1 MKIQLLR
8 PMRKVL
14 VFIHHLWSRISTQKR
29 LLLFGLIS
37 ISSLITFTAWILVSH
52 AQTVKDKSVNQFGIA
67 LAQALARGGA
77 ESLSHGGD
85 LEGFKNYVLTE
96 MGQTPAIAYV
106 VFCDPEGKTLLDST
120 TFSKK
125 DVADIYRIWE
135 KHKELAASTIERSK
149 PGWYRDHSDKREID
163 NFVVPMKRNG
173 QAYGVCWV
181 GLDSYAFTI
190 FGTPRETK
198 IFLLSIFGL
207 VWFLGALCLAVNYSL
222 INRPLKAL
230 SGGAS
235 QIAAGRFGHQIAP
248 QSAGREIDQV
258 VSAFN
263 YMSKRL
269 QQYDKQNV
277 DTLMAERNKY
287 ISERNKLELV
297 LMSIA
302 DGVVVCDRDNKVQI
316 VNAAA
321 TQLFDKEAKDMLGKP
336 LVFCTDGPDSPQI
349 CQVIQVFADTVSP
362 GSLGPVVQQITLG
375 ERTVRLHIA
384 PISLNKEFLGSVM
397 IMHDITKQAELDR
410 MKAEFISNVS
420 HELRTPITSIK
431 SYVDTLCTHGEKL
444 EPDIY
449 REFLQIIDSEAERLM
464 NLVNE
469 VLELS
474 KLEEGDRELDMVQ
487 QDVRPAVEYTTRAV
501 NMMAKERG
509 IELTFHAEDPLPQVN
524 MNRESIER
532 AVINLVTNA
541 IKYTPNGGKIEVIV
555 SHIRASNEV
564 QISVKDNGIGIPEE
578 CLPYIFERFFRVE
591 KKVHTIKGTGLGLTI
606 VKRIIEK
613 HNGRVKVESEIGLGS
628 TFIVF
633 LPGIDVNADHDEDSE
648 RDIGRLLPERLSGGP
663 LSSADY
669 SLTDTTPPEK
679 LAKTRQMIINPE
691 LLQSKSSATSRGAA
705 ADGNDGDARANGA
718 SSGANDSNASSET
731 NGSSAASE
739 ANGSSAAGEANGSSA
754 SSEANGGRN
763 GNRDGAIN
771 FAANEP
777 TVVAAESTDS

>member
-1 MKIQLLR
+1 M
-8 PMRKVL
+8 L
-14 VFIHHLWSRISTQKR
+14 VN
-29 LLLFGLIS
+29 
-37 ISSLITFTAWILVSH
+37 H
-52 AQTVKDKSVNQFGIA
+52 AQHVKQKSVDEFGIA
-67 LAQALARGGA
+67 VARALARGGA
-77 ESLSHGGD
+77 ESLSHGD
-85 LEGFKNYVLTE
+85 KLEGFKYYVLTE
-96 MGQTPAIAYV
+96 MAQTPAIAYV
-106 VFCDPEGKTLLDST
+106 VFCDPQGTVLLNSNDFAPNKQERES
-120 TFSKK
+120 
-125 DVADIYRIWE
+125 ICRIWE
-135 KHKELAASTIERSK
+135 RNKGLSMRET
-149 PGWYRDHSDKREID
+149 PGVYESPPGYRDIV
-163 NFVVPMKRNG
+163 NIVVPMRKNSEHL
-173 QAYGVCWV
+173 GVCWV
-181 GLDSYAFTI
+181 GLDSSAFTI
-190 FGTPRETK
+190 FGTPHETK
-198 IFLLSIFGL
+198 VFLISIFGL

-235 QIAAGRFGHQIAP
+235 QIAAGRFGHQIP
-248 QSAGREIDQV
+248 GQSAGREIDQV

-349 CQVIQVFADTVSP
+349 CHVIQSFADTVSP
-362 GSLGPVVQQITLG
+362 GSLGPVVQQIALG

-397 IMHDITKQAELDR
+397 IMHDITKQAELER
-410 MKAEFISNVS
+410 LKAEFISNVS

-474 KLEEGDRELDMVQ
+474 KLEEGDREIEMVQ

-501 NMMAKERG
+501 QLMAKERG
-509 IELTFHAEDPLPQVN
+509 IDLTFTASDNLPMVK

-541 IKYTPNGGKIEVIV
+541 IKYTPSGGQITVTVCEEPGTEPDTSEVV
-555 SHIRASNEV
+555 VR
-564 QISVKDNGIGIPEE
+564 VKDNGIGIPEE
-578 CLPYIFERFFRVE
+578 CLPHIFDRFYRVE

-606 VKRIIEK
+606 VKRIVEK
-613 HNGRVKVESEIGLGS
+613 HNGRITAESEIGHGS
-628 TFIVF
+628 TFTIF
-633 LPGIDVNADHDEDSE
+633 LPAAIGLPDDDDIDDMRVNVAAVSATTSGASAE
-648 RDIGRLLPERLSGGP
+648 IG
-663 LSSADY
+663 
-669 SLTDTTPPEK
+669 DTTIVVNEQSPSESE
-679 LAKTRQMIINPE
+679 IV
-691 LLQSKSSATSRGAA
+691 LQ
-705 ADGNDGDARANGA
+705 
-718 SSGANDSNASSET
+718 
-731 NGSSAASE
+731 
-739 ANGSSAAGEANGSSA
+739 
-754 SSEANGGRN
+754 
-763 GNRDGAIN
+763 
-771 FAANEP
+771 
-777 TVVAAESTDS
+777 

>member
-1 MKIQLLR
+1 MILRHPLLR
-8 PMRKVL
+8 PIRKILVL
-14 VFIHHLWSRISTQKR
+14 IHHLWSRISTQKR
-29 LLLFGLIS
+29 LLLLGLVS
-37 ISSLITFTAWILVSH
+37 ISALVTFTAWILVSH
-52 AQTVKDKSVNQFGIA
+52 AQAVKSRSVNQFGIA

-77 ESLSHGGD
+77 ESLCAGKN
-85 LEGFKNYVLTE
+85 LEGFKYYILAE
-96 MGQTPAIAYV
+96 MQQTPSIAYIV
-106 VFCDPEGKTLLDST
+106 YCNKDGQPLLDSNE
-120 TFSKK
+120 FAPKK
-125 DVADIYRIWE
+125 GTDKVYRIWNE
-135 KHKELAASTIERSK
+135 HKELAGRGLPGVYASPAGFQDI
-149 PGWYRDHSDKREID
+149 I
-163 NFVVPMKRNG
+163 NIVVPMRRNNDDV
-173 QAYGVCWV
+173 GVCWV
-181 GLDSYAFTI
+181 GLDEYAFTI

-198 IFLLSIFGL
+198 VFLLAIFGL

-235 QIAAGRFGHQIAP
+235 QIAAGRFGHQIP
-248 QSAGREIDQV
+248 GQSAGREIDQV

-349 CQVIQVFADTVSP
+349 CQIIQVFADTVSP

-375 ERTVRLHIA
+375 ERTTRLHIA

-397 IMHDITKQAELDR
+397 IMHDITKQAELE
-410 MKAEFISNVS
+410 KLKGEFISNVS

-431 SYVDTLCTHGEKL
+431 SYVDTLCTHGDML

-449 REFLQIIDSEAERLM
+449 KEFLQIIDSEADRLM

-469 VLELS
+469 VLDLS
-474 KLEEGDRELDMVQ
+474 KLEEADRDPEMVS

-501 NMMAKERG
+501 HLMAKERG
-509 IELTFHAEDPLPQVN
+509 IELVFTAEEPMPMVT

-541 IKYTPNGGKIEVIV
+541 IKYTPNGGKIDV
-555 SHIRASNEV
+555 SVALLADANE
-564 QISVKDNGIGIPEE
+564 ISITVKDNGIGIPEE
-578 CLPYIFERFFRVE
+578 CLPYIFERFYRVE

-613 HNGRVKVESEIGLGS
+613 HGGRITVDSEIGHGS
-628 TFIVF
+628 TFSIF
-633 LPGIDVNADHDEDSE
+633 LPAALPDTLPNVTGDSAGDHLHTFSQLGEYESVLSLEKTVEIKKPAVIKESVSDE
-648 RDIGRLLPERLSGGP
+648 
-663 LSSADY
+663 SS
-669 SLTDTTPPEK
+669 L
-679 LAKTRQMIINPE
+679 I
-691 LLQSKSSATSRGAA
+691 SS
-705 ADGNDGDARANGA
+705 
-718 SSGANDSNASSET
+718 
-731 NGSSAASE
+731 
-739 ANGSSAAGEANGSSA
+739 
-754 SSEANGGRN
+754 
-763 GNRDGAIN
+763 
-771 FAANEP
+771 
-777 TVVAAESTDS
+777 

>member
-1 MKIQLLR
+1 LRHPLLR
-8 PMRKVL
+8 PIRKVVVL
-14 VFIHHLWSRISTQKR
+14 VNHLWGRISTQKR
-29 LLLFGLIS
+29 LLLLGLVS
-37 ISSLITFTAWILVSH
+37 ISALITFTAWVLVNH
-52 AQTVKDKSVNQFGIA
+52 AHHVKQKSVDEFGIA
-67 LAQALARGGA
+67 VARALARGGA
-77 ESLSHGGD
+77 ESLSNGD
-85 LEGFKNYVLTE
+85 QLEGFKYYIMTE
-96 MGQTPAIAYV
+96 MAQTPAITYV
-106 VFCDPEGKTLLDST
+106 VFCDRNGNTLLDSSAIT
-120 TFSKK
+120 PSQHT
-125 DVADIYRIWE
+125 DEPLYRIWE
-135 KHKELAASTIERSK
+135 QHKELSNREK
-149 PGWYRDHSDKREID
+149 PGVYESPQPGYRDIV
-163 NFVVPMKRNG
+163 NIVVPMRKNG
-173 QAYGVCWV
+173 EHLGVCWV
-181 GLDSYAFTI
+181 GLDSSAFTI
-190 FGTPRETK
+190 FGTPHETK
-198 IFLLSIFGL
+198 VFLISIFGL

-235 QIAAGRFGHQIAP
+235 QIAAGRFGHQIP
-248 QSAGREIDQV
+248 GQSAGREIDQV

-362 GSLGPVVQQITLG
+362 GSLGPVVQQIALG

-397 IMHDITKQAELDR
+397 IMHDITKQAELER
-410 MKAEFISNVS
+410 LKGEFISNVS

-444 EPDIY
+444 DPDIY

-474 KLEEGDRELDMVQ
+474 KLEEGDREIEMVQ

-501 NMMAKERG
+501 QMMAKDRG
-509 IELTFHAEDPLPQVN
+509 VDLVYKASEELPLVR

-532 AVINLVTNA
+532 AVINLITNG
-541 IKYTPNGGKIEVIV
+541 IKYTPTGGKIEVSIDHV
-555 SHIRASNEV
+555 SEQNQV
-564 QISVKDNGIGIPEE
+564 VISVKDNGIGIPEE
-578 CLPYIFERFFRVE
+578 SLPHIFDRFYRVE

-613 HNGRVKVESEIGLGS
+613 HGGNIAVVSEIGHGS
-628 TFIVF
+628 TFTIS
-633 LPGIDVNADHDEDSE
+633 LPEAAGSDDDVNLDGQDHIEVGEFAGTGNGVSVITVRVQEKDQ
-648 RDIGRLLPERLSGGP
+648 
-663 LSSADY
+663 A
-669 SLTDTTPPEK
+669 TT
-679 LAKTRQMIINPE
+679 
-691 LLQSKSSATSRGAA
+691 G
-705 ADGNDGDARANGA
+705 
-718 SSGANDSNASSET
+718 
-731 NGSSAASE
+731 
-739 ANGSSAAGEANGSSA
+739 
-754 SSEANGGRN
+754 
-763 GNRDGAIN
+763 
-771 FAANEP
+771 
-777 TVVAAESTDS
+777 ESTEETVAPGGHTLIST

>member
-1 MKIQLLR
+1 MRHPLLR
-8 PMRKVL
+8 PIRKVL
-14 VFIHHLWSRISTQKR
+14 VLIHHLWSRISTQKR
-29 LLLFGLIS
+29 LLLLGLVS
-37 ISSLITFTAWILVSH
+37 ISALVTFTAWILVTH
-52 AQTVKDKSVNQFGIA
+52 AQQVKARSVNQFGIA

-77 ESLSHGGD
+77 ESLSAGKN
-85 LEGFKNYVLTE
+85 LEGFKYYILTE
-96 MGQTPAIAYV
+96 MQQTPSIAYIV
-106 VFCDPEGKTLLDST
+106 YCNKEGKVLLDSNE
-120 TFSKK
+120 FAPKPSNEK
-125 DVADIYRIWE
+125 VYRIWDE
-135 KHKELAASTIERSK
+135 HKELAQRDLPGVFAS
-149 PGWYRDHSDKREID
+149 PGGYRDIV
-163 NFVVPMKRNG
+163 NIVVPMHRNNDDL
-173 QAYGVCWV
+173 GVCWV
-181 GLDSYAFTI
+181 GLDEYAFTI

-198 IFLLSIFGL
+198 VFLLAIFGL

-235 QIAAGRFGHQIAP
+235 QIAAGRFGHQIP
-248 QSAGREIDQV
+248 GQSAGREIDQV

-277 DTLMAERNKY
+277 DTLMSERNKY

-397 IMHDITKQAELDR
+397 IMHDVTKQAELE
-410 MKAEFISNVS
+410 KLKGEFISNVS

-431 SYVDTLCTHGEKL
+431 SYVDTLCTHGDML

-449 REFLQIIDSEAERLM
+449 REFLQIIDSEADRLM

-474 KLEEGDRELDMVQ
+474 KLEEGDREIEMVQ

-501 NMMAKERG
+501 HLMAKERG
-509 IELTFHAEDPLPQVN
+509 IELNFVAQDPLPMVT

-541 IKYTPNGGKIEVIV
+541 IKYTPNGGKIDVAV
-555 SHIRASNEV
+555 TQLTDGSGD
-564 QISVKDNGIGIPEE
+564 ISIAVKDNGIGIPEE
-578 CLPYIFERFFRVE
+578 CLPYIFERFYRVE

-613 HNGRVKVESEIGLGS
+613 HGGRITVESEIGHGS
-628 TFIVF
+628 AFTIF
-633 LPGIDVNADHDEDSE
+633 LPPAVPDA
-648 RDIGRLLPERLSGGP
+648 LP
-663 LSSADY
+663 
-669 SLTDTTPPEK
+669 
-679 LAKTRQMIINPE
+679 NV
-691 LLQSKSSATSRGAA
+691 AT
-705 ADGNDGDARANGA
+705 ADGAPNEEPHTERNLIVANLEKTMEMKTPEMSIRPPKEPRGDE
-718 SSGANDSNASSET
+718 SSLI
-731 NGSSAASE
+731 GS
-739 ANGSSAAGEANGSSA
+739 
-754 SSEANGGRN
+754 
-763 GNRDGAIN
+763 
-771 FAANEP
+771 
-777 TVVAAESTDS
+777 

>member
-1 MKIQLLR
+1 VRHPLLR
-8 PMRKVL
+8 PIRKVL
-14 VFIHHLWSRISTQKR
+14 VLIHHLWSRISTQKR
-29 LLLFGLIS
+29 LLLLGLVS
-37 ISSLITFTAWILVSH
+37 ISALVTFTAWILVTH
-52 AQTVKDKSVNQFGIA
+52 AQNVKARSVNQFGIA

-77 ESLSHGGD
+77 ESLSAGKN
-85 LEGFKNYVLTE
+85 LEGFKYYILTE
-96 MGQTPAIAYV
+96 MQQTPSIAYIV
-106 VFCDPEGKTLLDST
+106 YCNKEGHPLLDSNE
-120 TFSKK
+120 FDPKK
-125 DVADIYRIWE
+125 DNEKVYRIWDE
-135 KHKELAASTIERSK
+135 HKEVSQRDLPGVFAS
-149 PGWYRDHSDKREID
+149 PAGYRDII
-163 NFVVPMKRNG
+163 NIVVPMHRNNDDL
-173 QAYGVCWV
+173 GVCWV
-181 GLDSYAFTI
+181 GLDEYAFTI

-198 IFLLSIFGL
+198 VFLLAIFGL

-235 QIAAGRFGHQIAP
+235 QIAAGRFGHQIP
-248 QSAGREIDQV
+248 GQSAGREIDQV

-277 DTLMAERNKY
+277 DTLMSERNKY

-397 IMHDITKQAELDR
+397 IMHDVTKQAELE
-410 MKAEFISNVS
+410 KLKGEFISNVS

-431 SYVDTLCTHGEKL
+431 SYVDTLCTHGDML

-449 REFLQIIDSEAERLM
+449 REFLQIIDSEADRLM

-474 KLEEGDRELDMVQ
+474 KLEEADREIEMVQ
-487 QDVRPAVEYTTRAV
+487 QDIRPAVEYTTRAV
-501 NMMAKERG
+501 HLMAKERG
-509 IELTFHAEDPLPQVN
+509 IELNFNAQDPLPMVV

-541 IKYTPNGGKIEVIV
+541 IKYTPNGGKIEVNV
-555 SHIRASNEV
+555 FSMTDGTGEV
-564 QISVKDNGIGIPEE
+564 AVTVKDNGIGIPEE
-578 CLPYIFERFFRVE
+578 CLPNIFERFFRVE

-606 VKRIIEK
+606 VKRIIET
-613 HNGRVKVESEIGLGS
+613 HDGRITVESEIGHGS
-628 TFIVF
+628 TFSIF
-633 LPGIDVNADHDEDSE
+633 LPAAVPEGLPNLATGDGGVHQSAHPE
-648 RDIGRLLPERLSGGP
+648 RDAMILTLEKTVEMKTPDAVIRPPKEP
-663 LSSADY
+663 L
-669 SLTDTTPPEK
+669 
-679 LAKTRQMIINPE
+679 
-691 LLQSKSSATSRGAA
+691 
-705 ADGNDGDARANGA
+705 GD
-718 SSGANDSNASSET
+718 
-731 NGSSAASE
+731 
-739 ANGSSAAGEANGSSA
+739 
-754 SSEANGGRN
+754 
-763 GNRDGAIN
+763 
-771 FAANEP
+771 
-777 TVVAAESTDS
+777 ESTLIST

>member
-1 MKIQLLR
+1 M
-8 PMRKVL
+8 
-14 VFIHHLWSRISTQKR
+14 
-29 LLLFGLIS
+29 
-37 ISSLITFTAWILVSH
+37 LVSH
-52 AQTVKDKSVNQFGIA
+52 AQQIKQKSVDEFGIA
-67 LAQALARGGA
+67 VARALARGGA
-77 ESLSHGGD
+77 ESLSRGD
-85 LEGFKNYVLTE
+85 NLEGFKYYVMTE
-96 MGQTPAIAYV
+96 MQQTPAIAYV
-106 VFCDPEGKTLLDST
+106 VFCDRNGNALLDSNAIVPEKHAT
-120 TFSKK
+120 EPL
-125 DVADIYRIWE
+125 YRIWQSHPE
-135 KHKELAASTIERSK
+135 VSSREE
-149 PGWYRDHSDKREID
+149 PGVFNSPADYRDIV
-163 NFVVPMKRNG
+163 NIVVPMKKNG
-173 QAYGVCWV
+173 EHLGVCWV
-181 GLDSYAFTI
+181 GLDSSAFTI
-190 FGTPRETK
+190 FGTPHETK
-198 IFLLSIFGL
+198 VFLISIFGL

-235 QIAAGRFGHQIAP
+235 QIAAGRFGHQIP
-248 QSAGREIDQV
+248 GQSAGREIDQV

-277 DTLMAERNKY
+277 DSLMAERNKY

-362 GSLGPVVQQITLG
+362 GSLGPVVQQIALG

-397 IMHDITKQAELDR
+397 IMHDITRQAELER
-410 MKAEFISNVS
+410 LKGEFISNVS

-474 KLEEGDRELDMVQ
+474 KLEEGDREIEMVR
-487 QDVRPAVEYTTRAV
+487 QDIRPAVEYTTRAV
-501 NMMAKERG
+501 NMMAQDRG
-509 IELTFHAEDPLPQVN
+509 IELVFEAADELPMVR

-541 IKYTPNGGKIEVIV
+541 IKYTPNGGKILVKV
-555 SHIRASNEV
+555 AARPDGNEV
-564 QISVKDNGIGIPEE
+564 FVEVKDNGIGIPED
-578 CLPYIFERFFRVE
+578 CLPHIFDRFYRVE

-606 VKRIIEK
+606 VKRIIDK
-613 HNGRVKVESEIGLGS
+613 HAGKITVASEIGHGS
-628 TFIVF
+628 TFTVH
-633 LPGIDVNADHDEDSE
+633 LPAAVGAMDDDDIADE
-648 RDIGRLLPERLSGGP
+648 
-663 LSSADY
+663 
-669 SLTDTTPPEK
+669 PPTVKMLRVETI
-679 LAKTRQMIINPE
+679 AV
-691 LLQSKSSATSRGAA
+691 
-705 ADGNDGDARANGA
+705 
-718 SSGANDSNASSET
+718 DSNGLPSNGPTNGNGSSET
-731 NGSSAASE
+731 NGSVE
-739 ANGSSAAGEANGSSA
+739 VNGTSDHDSSNDNVITVSTPA
-754 SSEANGGRN
+754 
-763 GNRDGAIN
+763 
-771 FAANEP
+771 P
-777 TVVAAESTDS
+777 TAAAEQQS

>member
-1 MKIQLLR
+1 MKNPLLR
-8 PMRKVL
+8 PIRKILVL
-14 VFIHHLWSRISTQKR
+14 IHHLWSRISTQKR
-29 LLLFGLIS
+29 LLLLGLVS

-52 AQTVKDKSVNQFGIA
+52 AQAVKNKSVNEFGIA

-77 ESLSHGGD
+77 ESLSHGDD
-85 LEGFKNYVLTE
+85 LEGFKYYVLTE

-106 VFCDPEGKTLLDST
+106 VFCDPQGKTLLDST
-120 TFSKK
+120 TFSSNK
-125 DVADIYRIWE
+125 DADEIYRIWD
-135 KHKELAASTIERSK
+135 KYKNLAQTTQPGVYASPS
-149 PGWYRDHSDKREID
+149 GKREIV
-163 NFVVPMKRNG
+163 NIVVPMRRNG

-198 IFLLSIFGL
+198 VFLLSIFGL

-336 LVFCTDGPDSPQI
+336 LVFCTEGPDSPQI

-487 QDVRPAVEYTTRAV
+487 QDIRPAVEYTTRAV

-509 IELTFHAEDPLPQVN
+509 IELQFVADDPLPTVN

-532 AVINLVTNA
+532 SVINLVTNA
-541 IKYTPNGGKIEVIV
+541 IKYTPNGGKIEVSV
-555 SHIRASNEV
+555 SLVHETNEV
-564 QISVKDNGIGIPEE
+564 RISVKDNGIGIPEE
-578 CLPYIFERFFRVE
+578 CLPYIFERFYRVE

-613 HNGRVKVESEIGLGS
+613 HSGRVHVESEIGHGSNFMIFLPAQDNYDGRTDIPLAVIEQGNIIATGDGRAAQLEKTREMVIDRSTLPKPSSPVSSKGS
-628 TFIVF
+628 TTQ
-633 LPGIDVNADHDEDSE
+633 D
-648 RDIGRLLPERLSGGP
+648 
-663 LSSADY
+663 
-669 SLTDTTPPEK
+669 
-679 LAKTRQMIINPE
+679 
-691 LLQSKSSATSRGAA
+691 
-705 ADGNDGDARANGA
+705 
-718 SSGANDSNASSET
+718 
-731 NGSSAASE
+731 
-739 ANGSSAAGEANGSSA
+739 
-754 SSEANGGRN
+754 
-763 GNRDGAIN
+763 
-771 FAANEP
+771 
-777 TVVAAESTDS
+777 

>member
-1 MKIQLLR
+1 MRHPLLR
-8 PMRKVL
+8 PIRKVL
-14 VFIHHLWSRISTQKR
+14 VLIHHLWSRISTQKR
-29 LLLFGLIS
+29 LLLLGLVS
-37 ISSLITFTAWILVSH
+37 ISALVTFTAWILVNH
-52 AQTVKDKSVNQFGIA
+52 AQTIKNHSVNQFGIA

-77 ESLSHGGD
+77 ESLSSGAN
-85 LEGFKNYVLTE
+85 LEGFRYYILAE
-96 MGQTPAIAYV
+96 MAQTPAIAYV
-106 VFCDPEGKTLLDST
+106 TFCDPSGKTLLDST
-120 TFSKK
+120 EFQPNRSSEAEGK
-125 DVADIYRIWE
+125 IYRIWE
-135 KHKELAASTIERSK
+135 AHKKLAGRPT
-149 PGWYRDHSDKREID
+149 PGVFVSPPDHRDIV
-163 NFVVPMKRNG
+163 NIVVPMRRNNTDL
-173 QAYGVCWV
+173 GVCWV

-235 QIAAGRFGHQIAP
+235 QIAAGRFGHQIP
-248 QSAGREIDQV
+248 GQSAGREIDQV

-277 DTLMAERNKY
+277 DTLMSERNKY

-375 ERTVRLHIA
+375 DRTVRLHIA
-384 PISLNKEFLGSVM
+384 PIALNKEFLGSVM
-397 IMHDITKQAELDR
+397 IMHDITKQAELEK

-474 KLEEGDRELDMVQ
+474 KLEEDQRELDMVQ
-487 QDVRPAVEYTTRAV
+487 QDVRPAVEYVTRAV
-501 NMMAKERG
+501 HMMAKERD
-509 IELTFHAEDPLPQVN
+509 IELKYSPDETLPLVN

-541 IKYTPNGGKIEVIV
+541 IKYTPNGG
-555 SHIRASNEV
+555 HINVALTHLIDVDEI

-578 CLPYIFERFFRVE
+578 CLPFVFERFFRVE

-613 HNGRVKVESEIGLGS
+613 HNGRLTVESEIGHGS
-628 TFIVF
+628 NFSIF
-633 LPGIDVNADHDEDSE
+633 LPAAVGMGDGLQEGSE
-648 RDIGRLLPERLSGGP
+648 SFAAVPII
-663 LSSADY
+663 
-669 SLTDTTPPEK
+669 SLDG
-679 LAKTRQMIINPE
+679 
-691 LLQSKSSATSRGAA
+691 ATSG
-705 ADGNDGDARANGA
+705 DGLNGA
-718 SSGANDSNASSET
+718 RLNGEEKANAKASET
-731 NGSSAASE
+731 TA
-739 ANGSSAAGEANGSSA
+739 
-754 SSEANGGRN
+754 
-763 GNRDGAIN
+763 
-771 FAANEP
+771 
-777 TVVAAESTDS
+777 V

>member
-1 MKIQLLR
+1 
-8 PMRKVL
+8 VL
-14 VFIHHLWSRISTQKR
+14 IHQLWSRISTQKR
-29 LLLFGLIS
+29 LLLLGLVS
-37 ISSLITFTAWILVSH
+37 ISALVTFTAWVLVSH
-52 AQTVKDKSVNQFGIA
+52 AQQIKQKSVDEFGIA
-67 LAQALARGGA
+67 VGRALARGGA
-77 ESLSHGGD
+77 ESLSRGD
-85 LEGFKNYVLTE
+85 NLEGFKYYIMTE
-96 MGQTPAIAYV
+96 MQQTPAIAYV
-106 VFCDPEGKTLLDST
+106 VFCDRNGIPLLDSNAIIPNRH
-120 TFSKK
+120 SSEPL
-125 DVADIYRIWE
+125 YRIWQAHPE
-135 KHKELAASTIERSK
+135 VSSREE
-149 PGWYRDHSDKREID
+149 PGVFNSPADYRDIV
-163 NFVVPMKRNG
+163 NIVVPMKKNG
-173 QAYGVCWV
+173 EHLGVCWV
-181 GLDSYAFTI
+181 GLDSSAFTI
-190 FGTPRETK
+190 FGTPHETK
-198 IFLLSIFGL
+198 VFLISIFGL

-235 QIAAGRFGHQIAP
+235 QIAAGRFGHQIP
-248 QSAGREIDQV
+248 GQSAGREIDQV

-362 GSLGPVVQQITLG
+362 GSLGPVVQQIALG

-397 IMHDITKQAELDR
+397 IMHDITRQAELER
-410 MKAEFISNVS
+410 LKGEFISNVS

-474 KLEEGDRELDMVQ
+474 KLEEGDREIEMVR
-487 QDVRPAVEYTTRAV
+487 QDIRPAVEYTTRAV
-501 NMMAKERG
+501 NMMAKDRG
-509 IELTFHAEDPLPQVN
+509 VELVFEAAEELPMVR

-541 IKYTPNGGKIEVIV
+541 IKYTPNGGKIHVKV
-555 SHIRASNEV
+555 AARPDGNEV
-564 QISVKDNGIGIPEE
+564 FVEVKDNGIGIPED
-578 CLPYIFERFFRVE
+578 CLPHIFDRFYRVE

-606 VKRIIEK
+606 VKRIIDK
-613 HNGRVKVESEIGLGS
+613 HNGKIVVQSEIGHGS
-628 TFIVF
+628 TFTIH
-633 LPGIDVNADHDEDSE
+633 LPAAVGAIDDDDIADEPPTVQMLRIETVPFTDN
-648 RDIGRLLPERLSGGP
+648 
-663 LSSADY
+663 SAPANG
-669 SLTDTTPPEK
+669 TAE
-679 LAKTRQMIINPE
+679 
-691 LLQSKSSATSRGAA
+691 G
-705 ADGNDGDARANGA
+705 NGA
-718 SSGANDSNASSET
+718 SDHPPSDDNV
-731 NGSSAASE
+731 
-739 ANGSSAAGEANGSSA
+739 
-754 SSEANGGRN
+754 
-763 GNRDGAIN
+763 I
-771 FAANEP
+771 
-777 TVVAAESTDS
+777 TVAQATPATTPATAEQQ

>member
-1 MKIQLLR
+1 MSFDPSGLNEVALKNPLLR
-8 PMRKVL
+8 PIRKVL
-14 VFIHHLWSRISTQKR
+14 VLIHHLWSRISTQKR
-29 LLLFGLIS
+29 LLLLGLVS

-52 AQTVKDKSVNQFGIA
+52 AQTVKNKSVNEFGIA

-77 ESLSHGGD
+77 ESLSHGSE
-85 LEGFKNYVLTE
+85 LEGFKFYILTE

-106 VFCDPEGKTLLDST
+106 VFCDPQGKTLLDST
-120 TFSKK
+120 TFSSRK
-125 DVADIYRIWE
+125 DEEEIDRIWE
-135 KHKELAASTIERSK
+135 RNKEKAKTTQ
-149 PGWYRDHSDKREID
+149 PGVYTSAPGKREIV
-163 NFVVPMKRNG
+163 NIIVPMRRNG
-173 QAYGVCWV
+173 EDYGVCWV

-316 VNAAA
+316 VNAAG
-321 TQLFDKEAKDMLGKP
+321 TQLFDKDAKDMLGKP
-336 LVFCTDGPDSPQI
+336 LVFCTEGPDSPQI
-349 CQVIQVFADTVSP
+349 CQIIQVFADTVSP

-375 ERTVRLHIA
+375 ERIVRLHIA

-431 SYVDTLCTHGEKL
+431 SYVDTLCTHGDKL

-474 KLEEGDRELDMVQ
+474 KLEEGDIELDMVE

-501 NMMAKERG
+501 HMMAKERG
-509 IELTFHAEDPLPQVN
+509 IEISFSAEDPLPVVN

-541 IKYTPNGGKIEVIV
+541 IKYTPNGGKIDVSVTLVENDEVRI
-555 SHIRASNEV
+555 A
-564 QISVKDNGIGIPEE
+564 VKDNGIGIPEE

-613 HNGRVKVESEIGLGS
+613 HAGRVGVESEIGHGS
-628 TFIVF
+628 TFMIF
-633 LPGIDVNADHDEDSE
+633 LPAQLEAFDKPL
-648 RDIGRLLPERLSGGP
+648 DIKNGGKLFNEP
-663 LSSADY
+663 VVINIATGNGAKVTAG
-669 SLTDTTPPEK
+669 SLEK
-679 LAKTRQMIINPE
+679 TREMVLEPGMLAKPPTPI
-691 LLQSKSSATSRGAA
+691 
-705 ADGNDGDARANGA
+705 
-718 SSGANDSNASSET
+718 SSEV
-731 NGSSAASE
+731 SSSDSPE
-739 ANGSSAAGEANGSSA
+739 E
-754 SSEANGGRN
+754 RT
-763 GNRDGAIN
+763 
-771 FAANEP
+771 P
-777 TVVAAESTDS
+777 VA

>member
-1 MKIQLLR
+1 MRHPLLR
-8 PMRKVL
+8 PFRKVVVL
-14 VFIHHLWSRISTQKR
+14 VHHLWSRISTQKR
-29 LLLFGLIS
+29 LLLLGLVS
-37 ISSLITFTAWILVSH
+37 ISALVTFTAWILVSH
-52 AQTVKDKSVNQFGIA
+52 AQAVKSRSVNQFGIA

-77 ESLSHGGD
+77 ESLCAGKN
-85 LEGFKNYVLTE
+85 LEGFKYYILAE
-96 MGQTPAIAYV
+96 MQQTPSIAYIV
-106 VFCDPEGKTLLDST
+106 YCNREGKVLLDSNE
-120 TFSKK
+120 FAPQKGPEK
-125 DVADIYRIWE
+125 VYNIWVE
-135 KHKELAASTIERSK
+135 HRELAGRDL
-149 PGWYRDHSDKREID
+149 PGVYTSPGGYRDLI
-163 NFVVPMKRNG
+163 NIVVPMRRNNEDM
-173 QAYGVCWV
+173 GVCWV
-181 GLDSYAFTI
+181 GLDEYAFTI
-190 FGTPRETK
+190 FGTPKETK
-198 IFLLSIFGL
+198 VFLLAIFGL

-235 QIAAGRFGHQIAP
+235 QIAAGRFGHQIP
-248 QSAGREIDQV
+248 GQSAGREIDQV

-336 LVFCTDGPDSPQI
+336 LVFCTEGPESPQI

-384 PISLNKEFLGSVM
+384 PISLNREFLGSVM
-397 IMHDITKQAELDR
+397 IMHDITKQAELE
-410 MKAEFISNVS
+410 KLKGEFISNVS

-431 SYVDTLCTHGEKL
+431 SYVDTLCTHGDML

-449 REFLQIIDSEAERLM
+449 REFLQIIDSEADRLM

-474 KLEEGDRELDMVQ
+474 KLEDGDRDLEMVQ

-501 NMMAKERG
+501 HLMAKERG
-509 IELTFHAEDPLPQVN
+509 IELTFEAQDPLPLVN

-532 AVINLVTNA
+532 AVINLVTNG
-541 IKYTPNGGKIEVIV
+541 IKYTPNGGKIDVKVALVPED
-555 SHIRASNEV
+555 NEV
-564 QISVKDNGIGIPEE
+564 VITVKDNGIGIPEE
-578 CLPYIFERFFRVE
+578 CLPFIFERFYRVE
-591 KKVHTIKGTGLGLTI
+591 KKVHTIKGTGLGLSI

-613 HNGRVKVESEIGLGS
+613 HNGRITVESEIGHGS
-628 TFIVF
+628 TFSI
-633 LPGIDVNADHDEDSE
+633 
-648 RDIGRLLPERLSGGP
+648 LLPAAVPDALPNVTDGDHGYVVHSSVPLEQAEVAMSLDKTVEIKKPPDGALSG
-663 LSSADY
+663 LD
-669 SLTDTTPPEK
+669 
-679 LAKTRQMIINPE
+679 
-691 LLQSKSSATSRGAA
+691 
-705 ADGNDGDARANGA
+705 
-718 SSGANDSNASSET
+718 
-731 NGSSAASE
+731 
-739 ANGSSAAGEANGSSA
+739 
-754 SSEANGGRN
+754 
-763 GNRDGAIN
+763 
-771 FAANEP
+771 
-777 TVVAAESTDS
+777 

>member
-1 MKIQLLR
+1 MAPLLSGVNLRHPLLR
-8 PMRKVL
+8 PIRKVL
-14 VFIHHLWSRISTQKR
+14 VLIHHLWSRISTQKR
-29 LLLFGLIS
+29 LLLLGLVS
-37 ISSLITFTAWILVSH
+37 ISALVTFTAWILVSH
-52 AQTVKDKSVNQFGIA
+52 AQAVKSRSVNQFGIA

-77 ESLSHGGD
+77 ESLCAGKN
-85 LEGFKNYVLTE
+85 LEGFKYYILAE
-96 MGQTPAIAYV
+96 MQQTPSIAYIV
-106 VFCDPEGKTLLDST
+106 YCNKDGKPLLDSNE
-120 TFSKK
+120 FAPKK
-125 DVADIYRIWE
+125 GQEKVYRIWNE
-135 KHKELAASTIERSK
+135 HKELAGRDEPGVYASP
-149 PGWYRDHSDKREID
+149 PGFQDII
-163 NFVVPMKRNG
+163 NIVVPMRRNNDDV
-173 QAYGVCWV
+173 GVCWV
-181 GLDSYAFTI
+181 GLDEYAFTI

-198 IFLLSIFGL
+198 VFLLAIFGL

-235 QIAAGRFGHQIAP
+235 QIAAGRFGHQIP
-248 QSAGREIDQV
+248 GQSAGREIDQV

-349 CQVIQVFADTVSP
+349 CQIIQVFADTVSP

-375 ERTVRLHIA
+375 ERTTRLHIA

-397 IMHDITKQAELDR
+397 IMHDITKQAELE
-410 MKAEFISNVS
+410 KLKGEFISNVS

-431 SYVDTLCTHGEKL
+431 SYVDTLCTHGDML

-449 REFLQIIDSEAERLM
+449 KEFLQIIDSEADRLM

-469 VLELS
+469 VLDLS
-474 KLEEGDRELDMVQ
+474 KLEEADRDPEMVS

-501 NMMAKERG
+501 HLMAKERG
-509 IELTFHAEDPLPQVN
+509 IELAFSAQEPMPMVT

-541 IKYTPNGGKIEVIV
+541 IKYTPNGGKIDV
-555 SHIRASNEV
+555 SVTVLTEANEIAV
-564 QISVKDNGIGIPEE
+564 TVKDNGIGIPEE
-578 CLPYIFERFFRVE
+578 CLPYIFERFYRVE

-613 HNGRVKVESEIGLGS
+613 HAGRITVESEIGHGS
-628 TFIVF
+628 TFTIF
-633 LPGIDVNADHDEDSE
+633 LPAAVPDALPNVTDGGADHFHTFSQLGEYELVLNLEKTVEIKKLPVVKETMSDENSL
-648 RDIGRLLPERLSGGP
+648 I
-663 LSSADY
+663 SS
-669 SLTDTTPPEK
+669 
-679 LAKTRQMIINPE
+679 
-691 LLQSKSSATSRGAA
+691 
-705 ADGNDGDARANGA
+705 
-718 SSGANDSNASSET
+718 
-731 NGSSAASE
+731 
-739 ANGSSAAGEANGSSA
+739 
-754 SSEANGGRN
+754 
-763 GNRDGAIN
+763 
-771 FAANEP
+771 
-777 TVVAAESTDS
+777 